1 MGGRVP
7 GGAGRVVCV
16 SVPGS
21 PAARDA
27 PVLTQGFPR
36 PLLSPRHHLP
46 RPWPAEPALLVLRV
60 SLRRGGGD
68 PSRCRPTPALPAA
81 RGQVSSAGRRR
92 GCSSGRRRGPAPLMF
107 NRILSQP
114 TARRS
119 RNLRRMSAPWTAK
132 EFFLFEFS
140 YLLP

>member
-68 PSRCRPTPALPAA
+68 PSRCRPSPALPAA

-92 GCSSGRRRGPAPLMF
+92 GCSSGRRRGPAPLL
-107 NRILSQP
+107 RAGGRRASAALSSRRPPPGGCAQP
-114 TARRS
+114 
-119 RNLRRMSAPWTAK
+119 APRQHPASDWCS
-132 EFFLFEFS
+132 E
-140 YLLP
+140 